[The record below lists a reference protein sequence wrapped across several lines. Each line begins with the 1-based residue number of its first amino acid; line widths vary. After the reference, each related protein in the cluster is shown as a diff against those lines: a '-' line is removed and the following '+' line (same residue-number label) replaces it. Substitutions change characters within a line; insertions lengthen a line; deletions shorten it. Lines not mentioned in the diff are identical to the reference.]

1 MPLATYRRKLTP
13 AWSKLRKFSKAI
25 RLSPKKI
32 YIGAA
37 VALPTGLLWLLTSDL
52 AGALAYGSLTGFL
65 VLLGFIL
72 VDRER
77 GRWSLLLPIVRA
89 EGRAKISFLIPR
101 RTGPIVAGMASIPER
116 SAALRQA
123 TASIIDQ
130 VDHLYVYLNNYPDV
144 PPYLQSPKITVYR
157 SQDHGDIAD
166 NGKFFGVQNHTK
178 GIYFTLDDD
187 IIYPRDYVRTLVNAL
202 RQVNF
207 AGIVG
212 VHGVYYTKAP
222 HSFLDRRLVHYAR
235 GNFEVRPVSL
245 LGTGTAAFPIR
256 LLNLNL
262 DVFETQRM
270 ADVWLAKHAKDR
282 NIPMFAVAR
291 PEGWLGDADLQDL
304 DSSIWFATKVNHA
317 RATEVIVDNRPWGLD
332 DLFIRVHRPGLPREF
347 SRKWSAFTRFYER
360 LSADGLDTALT
371 SKRDHVQ
378 IADYIAFYCEPSII
392 LATAKAALT
401 MEGSNSKIFR
411 RCAAAAMS
419 HDRLEVGELY
429 ERALRDAVATKRQ
442 QDIVYFASSASKAYR
457 WVGEFSRAADVL
469 KIGLSK
475 QEASSDLISEM
486 IDLHL
491 DRRMYA
497 EARDVFLTKSHL
509 LPKNASYN
517 FRLALAMMHC
527 ESPEAAAPWIMELFL
542 GPASRRLQ
550 GKLISHLRFFYSEK
564 ATFAS
569 TASYSFLERACIQG
583 GLDPLPVIH
592 LNLALG
598 DRNSAVRL
606 LEGTRSAVAERR
618 PTYMPILDAAVA
630 DNFDEAV
637 DHLNVAFEFGG
648 FTRLEL
654 TPADGSPIPLSRLRG
669 RAPRVERNDLIS
681 VIMTTYNC
689 DDTVGYAIDSILNQ
703 STRNIQ
709 LIVVDDCSTDRTPE
723 IVKRYAEHDS
733 RVVSLKSD
741 VNSGPYVCRNIGL
754 RHATGTHIAIQDSDD
769 YAHSQR
775 LEYQLQMMKQ
785 RNWVACYVGHLR
797 VADDGGLIPDNHG
810 ELVGEGPMTLM
821 MQRRVVDELG
831 YFTPVRSRGDVEH
844 RDRMVAYYGAHRV
857 GMDDSVLLLA
867 RDSLVSNSR
876 IFDADPTR
884 LGIVPSTKAQ
894 ASRRHRDAAGNR
906 ELLYVSDT
914 EADSEPQPPENE
926 HDSGGAEAERLEP
939 TGATLTDRV
948 DRGSTT
954 VAKNG
959 SGKGSRSRSS
969 NVNKKNINKPITGMP
984 DAPPLQLQGRLG
996 PIVQLSRKI
1005 KGQYRRPLK
1014 RAYLES
1020 GELLDKLKTI
1030 RHPNL
1035 MTVYDYDDDFV
1046 YVEYIDG
1053 LVLSNRSPFCPP
1065 HHTECYI
1072 DHVYEVDLTPIEDA
1086 ILHLHANGIAHSDVT
1101 SHNIMVTRDG
1111 TLKLID
1117 LTCCLPPRKD
1127 FLKRDL
1133 IMYEDLE
1140 NEIRAALGAKAA
1152 GASAART

>member
-1 MPLATYRRKLTP
+1 MPLATYRRKLAPT
-13 AWSKLRKFSKAI
+13 WSKLRKFSKAA
-25 RLSPKKI
+25 RLSPKRI
-32 YIGAA
+32 YVGGA

-52 AGALAYGSLTGFL
+52 AAALAYGALTGFL
-65 VLLGFIL
+65 VLLAFIL
-72 VDRER
+72 VDRQR
-77 GRWSLLLPIVRA
+77 ARSTFLLPFVRA
-89 EGRAKISFLIPR
+89 QGRAKISFLIPR

-123 TASIIDQ
+123 TASIINQ
-130 VDHLYVYLNNYPDV
+130 VDHLYVYLNNYQEV
-144 PPYLQSPKITVYR
+144 PTYLQSPKITVYR
-157 SQDHGDIAD
+157 SQDYGDIAD
-166 NGKFFGVQNHTK
+166 NGKFFGLQNHTN

-187 IIYPRDYVRTLVNAL
+187 IVYPKDYVRTLVNAL

-207 AGIVG
+207 AGVVG

-222 HSFLDRRLVHYAR
+222 YSFLDRRLVHYAR
-235 GNFEVRPVSL
+235 GNYEVRPVSL

-256 LLNLNL
+256 LLNLSL
-262 DVFETQRM
+262 DVFKTQRM

-282 NIPMFAVAR
+282 RIPMFAVAR
-291 PEGWLGDADLQDL
+291 PEGWLGDADLQDP
-304 DSSIWFATKVNHA
+304 DSSIWFATKANHA
-317 RATEVIVDNRPWGLD
+317 HTTEVIVENRPWGLD
-332 DLFIRVHRPGLPREF
+332 DLFNRVHRPGLPRRF
-347 SRKWSAFTRFYER
+347 SRKWSAFTQFYER
-360 LSADGLDTALT
+360 INADGPDLALT
-371 SKRDHVQ
+371 SRRDYVQ
-378 IADYIAFYCEPSII
+378 IADYIAFYCEPSIT

-401 MEGSNSKIFR
+401 MEGSSSKLFR

-419 HDRLEVGELY
+419 HDPLEVGELY
-429 ERALRDAVATKRQ
+429 ERALRDAVATKKRK
-442 QDIVYFASSASKAYR
+442 DIVYFASSASKAFR
-457 WVGEFSRAADVL
+457 WAGEFSRAAAVL
-469 KIGLSK
+469 ENGLSK
-475 QEASSDLISEM
+475 QESSPDLISEL
-486 IDLHL
+486 IDLHI

-497 EARDVFLTKSHL
+497 EARDVFLAKSHV

-527 ESPEAAAPWIMELFL
+527 ESPEAAAPWIMEFFL

-550 GKLISHLRFFYSEK
+550 GKLISHLRAFYSEK

-569 TASYSFLERACIQG
+569 TASYSFLERAFIQG
-583 GLDPLPVIH
+583 GLDPLPMTH

-598 DRNSAVRL
+598 DRNSAARL
-606 LEGTRSAVAERR
+606 LEETRPAIAERR
-618 PTYMPILDAAVA
+618 PTYLPILDAAVA

-637 DHLNVAFEFGG
+637 DHLNVALETGG

-654 TPADGSPIPLSRLRG
+654 APADGNPLPPSRLRG

-709 LIVVDDCSTDRTPE
+709 VIVVDDCSTDGTPE
-723 IVKRYAEHDS
+723 IIKRYADRDS
-733 RVVSLKSD
+733 RIIGLKSD

-754 RHATGTHIAIQDSDD
+754 RHATGAYIAIQDSDD
-769 YAHSQR
+769 YAHTQR
-775 LEYQLQMMKQ
+775 LEYQLQMIRQ

-797 VADDGGLIPDNHG
+797 VADDGGLVPDNHG

-821 MQRRVVDELG
+821 MQHRVVEELG

-867 RDSLVSNSR
+867 RDSMVSNSR

-884 LGIVPSTKAQ
+884 LGIVPSTKA
-894 ASRRHRDAAGNR
+894 AARRRHRDAAGNR
-906 ELLYVSDT
+906 ELLYVSDA
-914 EADSEPQPPENE
+914 EAESAAKPPANE
-926 HDSGGAEAERLEP
+926 HGGGAEAQRLE
-939 TGATLTDRV
+939 TTDARLTDRV

-954 VAKNG
+954 GAKDG
-959 SGKGSRSRSS
+959 SGKKNRSRSP
-969 NVNKKNINKPITGMP
+969 NVKKKNINKPISAMP

-1072 DHVYEVDLTPIEDA
+1072 DHVYEVDLTPIKDA

-1140 NEIRAALGAKAA
+1140 NEIRAALDANAA
-1152 GASAART
+1152 GASAARA